1 MSEQSESVLRQS
13 LDSVDK
19 FRRRTFVVVAFVIVV
34 WLVVFTSMM
43 ASIAESRTAP
53 AAIKV
58 LYAASVLQMIVIAAC
73 TAVIQVSMT
82 RMTRILLRAIELT
95 SDRAR

>member
-13 LDSVDK
+13 LDSVDQ

-58 LYAASVLQMIVIAAC
+58 LYAVSVLQMIVIAAC

-95 SDRAR
+95 SGHER

>member
-13 LDSVDK
+13 LDAVDQ
-19 FRRRTFVVVAFVIVV
+19 FRRRTFVVVALVIVA

-43 ASIAESRTAP
+43 ATIAESRAAP

-58 LYAASVLQMIVIAAC
+58 LYVASVLQMIVIAVC
-73 TAVIQVSMT
+73 TSVIQVSMT
-82 RMTRILLRAIELT
+82 RMTRIILRAIELT

>member
-13 LDSVDK
+13 LDSVDQ

-82 RMTRILLRAIELT
+82 RMTRIILRSIELT
-95 SDRAR
+95 TGRER

>member
-13 LDSVDK
+13 LDSVDQ

-58 LYAASVLQMIVIAAC
+58 LYAAAVLQMIVIAAC

-82 RMTRILLRAIELT
+82 RMTRIILRAIELT

>member
-13 LDSVDK
+13 LDSVDQ

-58 LYAASVLQMIVIAAC
+58 LYAASVLQMIVIAVC

-82 RMTRILLRAIELT
+82 RMTRIILRAIELT